1 MRKKILRIS
10 LVAGILLFFIFVYFI
25 GPSEIWE
32 NIKRLKWQNFLFL
45 LLLRFFHSLLRT
57 VSWKII
63 FERYEQK
70 TSFISLYKARLAG
83 DAIGYLTPSAQLGG
97 EPIRAIMGNEA
108 HFEKSFASV
117 IVDKTIEI
125 INQIFFTII
134 GIVIAITLIP
144 LPSKYEYILVAFV
157 LGAAFFAIFAFVKQ
171 KQGFFIWFIS
181 LLKKL
186 KIQFKFIDKR
196 EMKIREVDNHISNF
210 YKNHGKIFLFVFF
223 LNSFIF
229 FLWTT
234 EIYVTMLFIGAE
246 GITFIK
252 SYLIV
257 SLGAFLLLLPTM
269 PASLGTYEI
278 TYVSIFILL
287 NLGADKGMA
296 LILIRRV
303 ILLIWSGIGLFFLFF
318 RQRGGKK

>member
-10 LVAGILLFFIFVYFI
+10 LVVGILLFFLFIYFI
-25 GPSEIWE
+25 GPGQIWE
-32 NIKRLKWQNFLFL
+32 NIKKLKWQNFLFL
-45 LLLRFFHSLLRT
+45 LFLRFLHSLLRT

-63 FERYEQK
+63 FEKYDQK
-70 TSFISLYKARLAG
+70 TSFFSLYMARLAG

-97 EPIRAIMGNEA
+97 EPIRAIMGNES

-134 GIVIAITLIP
+134 GIIIAITMIP
-144 LPSKYEYILVAFV
+144 LPGYYEYLLVAFV
-157 LGAAFFAIFAFVKQ
+157 FGAAFFAVLAFIKQ
-171 KQGFFIWFIS
+171 KQGFFIWIIKI
-181 LLKKL
+181 LKKL
-186 KIQFKFIDKR
+186 KIRFKFIDKR
-196 EMKIREVDNHISNF
+196 ETKIREIDDHISNF
-210 YKNHGKIFLFVFF
+210 YKNHTKIFVFVFI

-229 FLWTT
+229 LLWTT
-234 EIYVTMLFIGAE
+234 EIYVTMLFIGTE
-246 GITFIK
+246 GVTFIK

-257 SLGAFLLLLPTM
+257 SLGAFMLLLPTM

-278 TYVSIFILL
+278 TYVSIFVLL
-287 NLGADKGMA
+287 NLRADKGMT

-303 ILLIWSGIGLFFLFF
+303 ILLIWSGIGLLLLFS